1 MLIPTGIPEE
11 AKASTYKLVK
21 SGFLNYST
29 SKSFP
34 HGRSVMIFSAN
45 VTNWLRI
52 VDYYLFTIATNPS
65 NSALTFKGSK

>member
-45 VTNWLRI
+45 VTN
-52 VDYYLFTIATNPS
+52 
-65 NSALTFKGSK
+65 

>member
-1 MLIPTGIPEE
+1 
-11 AKASTYKLVK
+11 
-21 SGFLNYST
+21 
-29 SKSFP
+29 
-34 HGRSVMIFSAN
+34 MIFSAN